1 MVLKPLGANHARA
14 ATYTNCA
21 YFGAH
26 QAIDMNRPQ
35 KSQESQERSAA
46 SQHAL
51 SATSSHYFSRL
62 MRPSEVDEAARDYP
76 DQVRRL
82 VAGHWTLCGDVSATM
97 FNLIKKSRTD
107 FLPTRLTGFRSTDGI
122 AYGVVT
128 HQVKGYQHRS
138 VLCLYDPSVREF
150 LQATTKD
157 RLFFML
163 GNDDGN
169 ETALL
174 TSPLKPVEF
183 VPLLA
188 MSSDWSE
195 EQQRKAVFELPAVV
209 ATMSEA
215 SQVPRIPGCQP
226 VNHVSVSLLLPG
238 ILGETLRTAMRNMAR
253 K

>member
-1 MVLKPLGANHARA
+1 
-14 ATYTNCA
+14 
-21 YFGAH
+21 
-26 QAIDMNRPQ
+26 MNRPQ
-35 KSQESQERSAA
+35 KSQAPTAA
-46 SQHAL
+46 IQRPL
-51 SATSSHYFSRL
+51 IQTTSHYFSRL
-62 MRPSEVDEAARDYP
+62 MRPAEVAEATKDYP
-76 DQVRRL
+76 EAVRNL
-82 VAGHWTLCGDVSATM
+82 VAGHWTLCGDVSAEM
-97 FNLIKKSRTD
+97 FSLLRESRAD
-107 FLPTRLTGFRSTDGI
+107 YLPTRLTGFRSSDGI

-128 HQVKGYQHRS
+128 HQVAGHQHRS

-150 LQATTKD
+150 LEATTKD

-188 MSSDWSE
+188 MSLDASE
-195 EQQRKAVFELPAVV
+195 EQQRQAVFELPAVV

-226 VNHVSVSLLLPG
+226 VNHVSVSLLLPS

>member
-1 MVLKPLGANHARA
+1 
-14 ATYTNCA
+14 
-21 YFGAH
+21 
-26 QAIDMNRPQ
+26 
-35 KSQESQERSAA
+35 
-46 SQHAL
+46 
-51 SATSSHYFSRL
+51 
-62 MRPSEVDEAARDYP
+62 MRPSEVDEATKNHP

-163 GNDDGN
+163 GNDDGD
-169 ETALL
+169 EAVLL
-174 TSPLKPVEF
+174 GSPLKPVEF
-183 VPLLA
+183 IPLLA
-188 MSSDWSE
+188 MSPDASV
-195 EQQRKAVFELPAVV
+195 EQQRQAVFELPAMVEI
-209 ATMSEA
+209 MSNPL
-215 SQVPRIPGCQP
+215 QVPCIPGCQP
-226 VNHVSVSLLLPG
+226 VKHVSVSLLLPG
-238 ILGETLRTAMRNMAR
+238 ILGETLRAAMRNATR